1 VIAIISESSDN
12 NGLGIFVLL
21 DEVFYG
27 DLNLLDMLFAENK
40 DISLSKKKKPKFSVG
55 SKNKCYKIKKDEHR
69 LVLEGG
75 S

>member
-27 DLNLLDMLFAENK
+27 DLNLLDMLFAENE
-40 DISLSKKKKPKFSVG
+40 DISLSKKEEAEVLSR
-55 SKNKCYKIKKDEHR
+55 IKEQMLQDQER
-69 LVLEGG
+69 RT
-75 S
+75 